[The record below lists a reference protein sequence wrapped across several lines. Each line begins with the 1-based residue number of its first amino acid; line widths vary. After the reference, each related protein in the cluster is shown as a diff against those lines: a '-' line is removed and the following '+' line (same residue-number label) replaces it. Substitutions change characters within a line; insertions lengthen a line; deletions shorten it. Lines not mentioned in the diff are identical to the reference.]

1 MSPWRYSWMLVLSSL
16 GGCGAP
22 APVTG
27 DCAEGKVCLHYG
39 NLNEPGSL
47 DPHALSGKWEARIIG
62 ELLIGL
68 TQDDAQGNPAP
79 GMATSWSM
87 SADGLVWTFE
97 LREANWSDGVPVVAE
112 DFVFALRRI
121 LDPATGSHY
130 SGLLEFIS
138 NAKAISEGRLSADSL
153 GVRAIDARTLEI
165 KLEHPVPHLPE
176 IAKHPAMLPLPRHQ
190 VQRWGDAW
198 ATPGRHVA
206 NGPYML
212 ASWRLG
218 DRVRLVRNP
227 EYSAAH
233 PLCIDEINF
242 YPTTDSIS
250 AERRI
255 RRGELDVNS
264 DFQSNRADYLRKLLP
279 GQVRTHRFLSTVYL
293 VFNMQLPQFQSV
305 RVRQA
310 LAMAIDGDFIAGKL
324 LRAGQR
330 PAHSFVPPG
339 TANYPGTAQAA
350 WAQWPLEQRQREARA
365 LLAQEGYGPDK
376 PLRVAIKH
384 RNAPDPMLFM
394 PAIQADWRQIGVLAE
409 LVQNESQ
416 VAYAAYGAGDFE
428 IADASWVADYNDA
441 TSFLHLLRRSTG
453 QNYGRYHNAQFEA
466 LLDSAQ
472 READL
477 ERRAGLLEQAER
489 ILLAEAPVAPVYFS
503 VSRALVSDRVSGW
516 VDNIGDWHRVQYLC
530 FKSEP

>member
-1 MSPWRYSWMLVLSSL
+1 MSRWRCSWLLSLSLLV
-16 GGCGAP
+16 G
-22 APVTG
+22 
-27 DCAEGKVCLHYG
+27 CAETTPGTAACPAGKVCLHYG

-68 TQDDAQGNPAP
+68 TQDDAHGNPVP
-79 GMATSWSM
+79 GMATSWSV
-87 SADGLVWTFE
+87 SADGLLWTFK
-97 LREANWSDGVPVVAE
+97 LRDANWSDGVPVVAE

-130 SGLLEFIS
+130 PALLEFIA
-138 NAKAISEGRLSADSL
+138 NAKDVSEGRLSADAL
-153 GVRAIDARTLEI
+153 GVRALDDRTLAI
-165 KLEHPVPHLPE
+165 SLEHPVPHLSE

-198 ATPGRHVA
+198 ATPEHYVS

-218 DRVRLVRNP
+218 DSVRLVRNP
-227 EYSAAH
+227 QYWAQ
-233 PLCIDEINF
+233 PLCIDEIRF

-264 DFQSNRADYLRKLLP
+264 DFQSNRADYLRQLLP
-279 GQVRTHRFLSTVYL
+279 GQVRAHRFLSTVYL

-324 LRAGQR
+324 LRAGQQ

-339 TANYPGTAQAA
+339 TANYPEVVQAP
-350 WAQWPLEQRQREARA
+350 WAQWPLERRQREARA
-365 LLAQEGYGPDK
+365 LLEQEGYGPDK

-441 TSFLHLLRRSTG
+441 MSFLYLLRGTTG
-453 QNYGRYHNAQFEA
+453 QNYGRYHNAEFES

-472 READL
+472 READSV
-477 ERRAGLLEQAER
+477 RRAELLVQAER
-489 ILLAEAPVAPVYFS
+489 IVLADAPIAPVYFS
-503 VSRALVSDRVSGW
+503 VSRALVSDKVSGW
-516 VDNIGDWHRVQYLC
+516 VENIGDWHRVQYLC
-530 FKSEP
+530 FKGAP